1 MQVITGI
8 HNAQSH
14 SVNENICMYLS
25 RHLEEQP
32 KQKWLD
38 SKGTILYSLWTM
50 YLILMFIGLAYP
62 EKALKKDL
70 WDVIKKSKTSP
81 VYVTDKIAEEKGGF

>member
-1 MQVITGI
+1 MLKAIVF
-8 HNAQSH
+8 
-14 SVNENICMYLS
+14 NIYMYLS

-32 KQKWLD
+32 KQKWRKAQMKEWLD
-38 SKGTILYSLWTM
+38 SKGTILYSLWTVH
-50 YLILMFIGLAYP
+50 LILMFIGLVYP
-62 EKALKKDL
+62 EQALKKDL